1 MLNQKP
7 LTGQSV
13 VLDVAAGRVF
23 RLRKSVMTTARLVND
38 RLKVPA
44 NNPNGWRFVPLMVT
58 YTYRPG
64 VEWKPEHLSDTI
76 KTMQKWAIRLMGFSL
91 PYVWVMELTKA
102 GVPHYHLIV
111 WMPARFQMPKHDK
124 RGWWKHGH
132 TRVERV
138 RNAVGYVA
146 KYASKFGSK
155 DAEFPKSA
163 RIHGTGGLTEHER
176 RVVAWWK
183 LPKDIRR
190 GEEGSEVWRRAP
202 GGGWYNLET
211 KERIYS
217 TWRLAAFHPG
227 GKFVRIE
234 QVAADPEGSHMREHL
249 GYVSQEERN
258 MVPLEVRR
266 RLVDERSNDN
276 SSYRDFVLA
285 KAEAW
290 KHEAMALSLRLG
302 HLLETDRVSW
312 VEGISEMVEPRRY
325 ADTSHE

>member
-1 MLNQKP
+1 MIPHLNS
-7 LTGQSV
+7 TGQSV

-38 RLKVPA
+38 RLRIPSA
-44 NNPNGWRFVPLMVT
+44 NPNGWRFVPLMVT

-64 VEWKPEHLSDTI
+64 VEWRPDHLSRAVEA
-76 KTMQKWAIRLMGFSL
+76 MQAWAKRLMGFKL

-124 RGWWKHGH
+124 RGWWPHGH

-155 DAEFPKSA
+155 DAEFPQGA
-163 RIHGTGGLTEHER
+163 RIHGTGGLTDRER
-176 RVVAWWK
+176 RIVAWWK

-202 GGGWYNLET
+202 GGGWYNPET
-211 KERIYS
+211 HERFYS
-217 TWRLAAFHPG
+217 QWRLAAFHPG
-227 GKFVRIE
+227 GKLVRIE
-234 QVAADPEGSHMREHL
+234 QITPDPFGSHLREHL
-249 GYVSQEERN
+249 GFRTKVLREQYTRDHRNFWIQLRAADGLSVGSMVAESVQE
-258 MVPLEVRR
+258 
-266 RLVDERSNDN
+266 
-276 SSYRDFVLA
+276 A
-285 KAEAW
+285 Q
-290 KHEAMALSLRLG
+290 KHQAMALSRRLAALR
-302 HLLETDRVSW
+302 ETDRVAYLL
-312 VEGISEMVEPRRY
+312 EIERR
-325 ADTSHE
+325 AHVCLGV